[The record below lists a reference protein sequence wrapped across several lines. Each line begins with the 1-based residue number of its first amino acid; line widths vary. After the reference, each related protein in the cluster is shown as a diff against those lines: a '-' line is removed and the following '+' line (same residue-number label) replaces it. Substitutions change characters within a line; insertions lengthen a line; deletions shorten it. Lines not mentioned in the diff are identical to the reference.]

1 MLNRSPRTYSIAAA
15 PLSVTF
21 DSSGD
26 TFVSIAASSRAVSAP
41 EASAAAR
48 SAMSWRAVSAM
59 ASADLPARML
69 ATRSWRVE
77 LAFVRYADASDAE
90 PSDVAGS
97 NSPRPRSSKMRMT
110 EAAAAPRN
118 RSYQRACNPIG
129 G

>member
-26 TFVSIAASSRAVSAP
+26 TFVSIAASSRVVSAP

-48 SAMSWRAVSAM
+48 SAMSRRAVSAM

-77 LAFVRYADASDAE
+77 WAFVRYADAADPG

-110 EAAAAPRN
+110 EAAAAPRI

-129 G
+129 R